1 MDVTSAL
8 RALSRLRRAF
18 DDNVEAR
25 SLHEGQPI
33 KFMPSEAE
41 LFDAA
46 SALRESDTAHR
57 LHSTLPLLLVSLMLC
72 YSPSCALTPSLD
84 GIVLVRRC
92 VSHSACSTQSLC
104 SALLS
109 AGVLPVLSAVLLHD
123 NADIGNAAVDVC
135 CELLDDDTLR
145 EMHDSA
151 LQQTMQQLVPRA
163 A

>member
-1 MDVTSAL
+1 MTSAL

-46 SALRESDTAHR
+46 SALRESDTAQHTMAQ
-57 LHSTLPLLLVSLMLC
+57 HSTVPLAELCADGELRSLCRRVPLLS
-72 YSPSCALTPSLD
+72 Y
-84 GIVLVRRC
+84 
-92 VSHSACSTQSLC
+92 SACSTPSLC
-104 SALLS
+104 AALLS

-135 CELLDDDTLR
+135 GELLDDDTLR
-145 EMHDSA
+145 EMDDST
-151 LQQTMQQLVPRA
+151 LQRTTQKLVTRA